1 MNQSGGATAKLL
13 GLLLVVAVV
22 ASAALYLYARHQQP
36 LALGDISVHSA
47 NDGPVDSTVVLDAD
61 GQLRVATIVRN
72 TGRLPVTLEGVA
84 APSGKAE
91 PLIVTSIGL
100 GDGSDPTAAVTFAPV
115 GLDPGTGVG
124 IVVVVGV
131 NPAYP
136 CARLGQRPQE
146 TLPLPAI
153 AMRFSSYGVT
163 TTQTLA
169 PEDAPA
175 VTGVTRAS
183 CTAAGG
189 A

>member
-1 MNQSGGATAKLL
+1 MNQSGGAMAKLL

-22 ASAALYLYARHQQP
+22 ASAALYLYARRQHP
-36 LALGDISVHSA
+36 LALGAISVGGA
-47 NDGPVDSTVVLDAD
+47 NDGADASTVALDAD

-72 TGRLPVTLEGVA
+72 TGRLPVTLEGA
-84 APSGKAE
+84 ATPSGKAE

-115 GLDPGTGVG
+115 DLDPGTGVG
-124 IVVVVGV
+124 VVVVIGV

-146 TLPLPAI
+146 GLPLPAI
-153 AMRFSSYGVT
+153 AVRFSSYGVT
-163 TTQTLA
+163 TTQALA
-169 PEDAPA
+169 AGDAPT

-183 CTAAGG
+183 CAAAGG
-189 A
+189 T